1 MARTRQSAKN
11 AGTRMERQIADYFA
25 QHIDDRIDRRTKTG
39 NKDRGD
45 ISGMRHMGGRI
56 VVEIKNCARTELG
69 AWMSE
74 AETERGNDDA
84 QVAIVIS
91 KRHGRGQPGD
101 QWVHMTVRDLVALLT
116 GERPQ

>member
-1 MARTRQSAKN
+1 MARTRQSAKK
-11 AGTRMERQIADYFA
+11 AGTTFERQIADYLA
-25 QHIDDRIDRRTKTG
+25 AHYDDRIDRRTKTG

-69 AWMSE
+69 TWMSE

-84 QVAIVIS
+84 TACMVIS

-116 GERPQ
+116 GSRPQ

>member
-1 MARTRQSAKN
+1 
-11 AGTRMERQIADYFA
+11 MERQIADYFA

-45 ISGMRHMGGRI
+45 IAGMRHMGGRI

-69 AWMSE
+69 VWAGE

-84 QVAIVIS
+84 GSWLVIH
-91 KRHGRGQPGD
+91 KRHGKGAASE
-101 QWVHMTVRDLVALLT
+101 QWVTTTLGELVALLT
-116 GERPQ
+116 GSRAHLDDPDFDQRKTES